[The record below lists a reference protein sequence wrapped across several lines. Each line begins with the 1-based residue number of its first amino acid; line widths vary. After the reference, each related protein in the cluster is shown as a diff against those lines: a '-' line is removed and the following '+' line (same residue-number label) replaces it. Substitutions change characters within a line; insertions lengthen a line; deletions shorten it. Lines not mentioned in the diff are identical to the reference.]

1 MGMFPKFRIKP
12 KLNKKQK
19 EVLGKE
25 LGLDKFLTQEQMQSF
40 YNGTMEKER
49 RREILNRLSP
59 KMKLAVG
66 QKILAERGKSN
77 AKQK

>member
-1 MGMFPKFRIKP
+1 MKP

-19 EVLGKE
+19 EMLGKE

-49 RREILNRLSP
+49 KREIWNHLSP

-66 QKILAERGKSN
+66 QKILTERGNKSN
-77 AKQK
+77 AKNRE